1 MPNGLLTRF
10 QNLEKIFSGDWS
22 SQKSQSPLPQSDNID
37 KEIYK
42 TDDRIDY
49 ERKKLELQQNE
60 YLGRRWVKANV
71 NLSVN
76 AFAGLNNIRLM
87 YRDVELMDSFPEIG
101 SALDTYMEESCITS
115 PKGNIINVFSKS
127 DRVKSII
134 EDLLVNRLDIQTTA
148 PMIVRGMC
156 KYGNQFMLLNIDNKE
171 GVKGWKQ
178 LPVFSIERMENGIRN
193 PYGGAN
199 TQSQESDMGTQFIWT
214 NENSDMIPF
223 RNWQIGH
230 FRLINNSLY
239 LPYGVSVLNSAR
251 RHFRMLSLMEDMM
264 LIYRLDR
271 SIERRIYKVFVGG
284 MNDADIEPFVQEFAN
299 KFKRASIIDP
309 VTGQV
314 DLRKNILPVH
324 KDTPIPLMDG
334 RTITIKELADEF
346 ESGKENFVYSI
357 QDKTFKVVQGKV
369 VWCGKSYTAEK
380 LVKITLDDGSHM
392 IMAPEHEIIMRDG
405 SKKRADEV
413 ACGESV
419 MPFYRKKLLDGIETI
434 KTDFKISKIDVVD
447 GDDVYCMTVVG
458 MNGEDDR
465 HNFALRTWKE
475 DGEVNE
481 NGVFVSNCVDNDI
494 FIPTR
499 DLSQSAPIETLPAAQ
514 NLTAMDDI
522 KYIQNKVLA
531 GLRIPKTFLN
541 FEENVGDGKNL
552 ALLDIRFTR
561 TVNRIQQAFL
571 MELNKIVSIHLYLL
585 GFKDDL
591 SNFMLTMNNP
601 STQAEQLEIEN
612 TQKKIQA
619 VRDAVG
625 DPGNGLQIMS
635 LTRALKEIM
644 NWSDKDIQNN
654 LEEIRLERALAS
666 ELEKTS
672 QIIQKTGIFNRVDNM
687 YGEPG
692 AEYQTD
698 QQGESGGDEG
708 MQGGIGGGGA
718 PIGGGDSSFGD
729 GLDELGSVG
738 ADEEGELNG
747 EEGSM
752 PTEDVDSENEEP
764 QQPPMESKRR
774 KGKLLNEISYY
785 DNIINQ
791 LKELE
796 KNRLEESSENA
807 MLDKTLKVNNEFEE
821 MAKNIDKIIH
831 S

>member
-1 MPNGLLTRF
+1 MANGLLTRF

-22 SQKSQSPLPQSDNID
+22 AQKSQSPIPQSSNID

-60 YLGRRWVKANV
+60 YLSNRWVKANV

-101 SALDTYMEESCITS
+101 AALDTYMEESCITS
-115 PKGNIINVFSKS
+115 PKGTIVNVYSKS
-127 DRVKSII
+127 ERVKSII

-156 KYGNQFMLLNIDNKE
+156 KYGNQFMLLNIDNTE

-178 LPVFSIERMENGIRN
+178 LPVFSIERIENGIRN

-199 TQSQESDMGTQFIWT
+199 AVNEGTDMGTQFIWT

-239 LPYGVSVLNSAR
+239 LPYGVSVLNAAR

-299 KFKRASIIDP
+299 KFKRTSIIDP

-324 KDTPIPLMDG
+324 KDTPIPLLDG
-334 RTITIKELADEF
+334 RTITIKELSE
-346 ESGKENFVYSI
+346 EYENGKENFVYSL
-357 QDKTFKVVQGKV
+357 QDKTLKIVQGKV
-369 VWCGKSYTAEK
+369 AWCGKNYTAEK
-380 LVKITLDDGSHM
+380 LVKITLDDESYM
-392 IMAPEHEIIMRDG
+392 IMAEEHEVILIDG
-405 SKKRADEV
+405 SKKRADKLNK
-413 ACGESV
+413 GEKI
-419 MPFYRKKLLDGIETI
+419 MPFNHANSSIVEKIEFI
-434 KTDFKISKIDVVD
+434 D
-447 GDDVYCMTVVG
+447 GDDVYCMTVLG

-465 HNFALRTWKE
+465 HNFALRTWKNN
-475 DGEVNE
+475 GEVNE
-481 NGVFVSNCVDNDI
+481 SGVFVSNCVDNDI

-541 FEENVGDGKNL
+541 FEESTGDGKNL
-552 ALLDIRFTR
+552 ALMDIRFTR

-571 MELNKIVSIHLYLL
+571 MELTKIISIHLYLL

-591 SNFMLTMNNP
+591 SNFSLTMNNP
-601 STQAEQLEIEN
+601 STQAEQLEVEN

-672 QIIQKTGIFNRVDNM
+672 QIIQKTGIFDKVDNI

-692 AEYQTD
+692 AEYQTE
-698 QQGESGGDEG
+698 QQPEGGEEGGQ
-708 MQGGIGGGGA
+708 MGGGA
-718 PIGGGDSSFGD
+718 PIGGGSDFGG
-729 GLDELGSVG
+729 GLDSLGDVG
-738 ADEEGELNG
+738 ADDEGEIGGEEGE
-747 EEGSM
+747 M
-752 PTEDVDSENEEP
+752 PTEDVGSENEEP
-764 QQPPMESKRR
+764 QQPPMESMKLKGNLLTENYLYDKLINKLQTIEKKR
-774 KGKLLNEISYY
+774 LS
-785 DNIINQ
+785 
-791 LKELE
+791 
-796 KNRLEESSENA
+796 EETENK
-807 MLDKTLKVNNEFEE
+807 MFNKTIKVNNEFEE
-821 MAKNIDKIIH
+821 MSKNIDKIIN